1 MGQPECPSTCICRD
15 SNSDLCLTAPRRGL
29 KNTVVGSYQGFLGFY
44 LVVIERNGA
53 TEVHLGRC
61 RKIDLH
67 VAIVH
72 RQHIVQAPVG
82 KNQCVA
88 VPLEQIQLLRS
99 IACPETHTLFLDV
112 LRVCK
117 NKLLF
122 APCKQLLR
130 RVFNSELVAN
140 SYLHRLTHA
149 SRETHIMRISLSS
162 SCLTPFAAK
171 LLSV

>member
-1 MGQPECPSTCICRD
+1 MGQPECPSTCICRN
-15 SNSDLCLTAPRRGL
+15 SNSDLRLTAPRRGL

-44 LVVIERNGA
+44 LVIIERNSA

-67 VAIVH
+67 VAIIH

-82 KNQCVA
+82 KNQCIA

-99 IACPETHTLFLDV
+99 IAGPETHTFFLDV
-112 LRVCK
+112 FGIRK
-117 NKLLF
+117 DELLL
-122 APCKQLLR
+122 APCDHLFG
-130 RVFNSELVAN
+130 RVLNAKLITN

-149 SRETHIMRISLSS
+149 SREIHIMRISLSL